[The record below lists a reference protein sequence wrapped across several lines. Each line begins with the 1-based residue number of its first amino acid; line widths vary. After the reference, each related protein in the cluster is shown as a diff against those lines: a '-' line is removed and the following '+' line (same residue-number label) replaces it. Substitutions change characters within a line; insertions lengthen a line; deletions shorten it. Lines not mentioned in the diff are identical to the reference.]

1 MFRVGSSW
9 QGVLNFAV
17 SICVLGCGVGGSI
30 LSYSSFFT
38 LWGLVGKAS
47 DSNCKRWLSLINI
60 VSIKGDFA
68 DALSRWGQS
77 IFFAVRWS
85 PQVVADSCA
94 ITNPDVFFGD
104 LVCAHV
110 LKAIIKSELVWQIVI
125 CILANLDPVDITF
138 LFVSRSHCALLDFIF
153 GQVWW
158 SVVTSIWWCITS
170 AWPQVTLRVPGC
182 LSFASEGGGNQ
193 NDAILHNLNYL

>member
-30 LSYSSFFT
+30 LSYSSFST
-38 LWGLVGKAS
+38 LWGLVGKAN
-47 DSNCKRWLSLINI
+47 DSNIWNI
-60 VSIKGDFA
+60 VSIKRDFA

-125 CILANLDPVDITF
+125 CILAILDPVDITF
-138 LFVSRSHCALLDFIF
+138 LLVSISHCALLYFIL
-153 GQVWW
+153 GQVWR

-170 AWPQVTLRVPGC
+170 AWPEVTLRVPGC
-182 LSFASEGGGNQ
+182 FSFASESGGNQ
-193 NDAILHNLNYL
+193 KDGCLHNLNFL

>member
-30 LSYSSFFT
+30 LSYSSFST
-38 LWGLVGKAS
+38 LWGLVGKANHS
-47 DSNCKRWLSLINI
+47 SILNI
-60 VSIKGDFA
+60 VYITRDFA

-85 PQVVADSCA
+85 PLTVTDICA

-125 CILANLDPVDITF
+125 CILAILDPVDITF

>member
-9 QGVLNFAV
+9 EGVLNFAETV
-17 SICVLGCGVGGSI
+17 CVLGCGVGGSI
-30 LSYSSFFT
+30 CSYSSFST
-38 LWGLVGKAS
+38 LWGLVGKAN
-47 DSNCKRWLSLINI
+47 DSSILNI
-60 VSIKGDFA
+60 VSIKRDFA
-68 DALSRWGQS
+68 DALSRWGQRN
-77 IFFAVRWS
+77 FFAVSWI
-85 PQVVADSCA
+85 PQVVTDRCA
-94 ITNPDVFFGD
+94 ITNSNVFFGD
-104 LVCAHV
+104 FVCAHV
-110 LKAIIKSELVWQIVI
+110 LKAIIESELVWQIVI

-138 LFVSRSHCALLDFIF
+138 LFVSRSHCALLDFIL

-193 NDAILHNLNYL
+193 NDAIFHNLNYL